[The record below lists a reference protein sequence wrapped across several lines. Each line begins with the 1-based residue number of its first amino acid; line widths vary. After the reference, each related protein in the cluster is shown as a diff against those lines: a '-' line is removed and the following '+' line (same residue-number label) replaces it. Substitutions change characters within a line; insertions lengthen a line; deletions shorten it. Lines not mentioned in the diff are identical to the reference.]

1 MQKSNAKWKSYKSP
15 LKKVEFTIMDAND
28 NIVCELPKSEDAK
41 KNAKLIAAAP
51 EMLDALLKV
60 ASIMAMPAE
69 KRGSFWIEDF
79 FNTYGSNAINKAFE
93 R

>member
-1 MQKSNAKWKSYKSP
+1 MKKPNAKWKSYKSP

-41 KNAKLIAAAP
+41 NNAKLIAAAP